1 MDPNPKV
8 PFSRPKRF
16 RFENVWLCEA
26 DCCDVVRDNWFSLTS
41 SSIQQK
47 NMICGSALMEWGDHL
62 ARDFRKRMLECRKQ
76 LAILRGRRDYEGV
89 AEFTEARN
97 RYNELLHSHEVFW
110 KQQAKSIW
118 LKEGDK
124 NTHFFHAS
132 ASTRKRQNSFGNL
145 RKKQG
150 VWCTKSDE
158 VDDLIVDYFQSLF
171 QSDGSNSA
179 EVIQCVET
187 RITNEQNSMLLQPFS
202 ATEVKE
208 ALFDMHPDKSPG
220 PDGMNPVF
228 YQRFWHIVGED
239 VSSACLQFINEC
251 FFSSGLE

>member
-8 PFSRPKRF
+8 PSSRPKRF
-16 RFENVWLCEA
+16 RFENVWLREA

-62 ARDFRKRMLECRKQ
+62 ARDFRKRMLEYRKQ